1 MNITRSRTQHQTNQ
15 VGHFVNSSSNY
26 TWFNLL
32 TSEPLFDTLESLL
45 PDHRERQY
53 PPTESL
59 SMFLTQAMNADR
71 SFQNAVNQAAAD
83 RVIGGLPKVSTRTGG
98 YCRARQRLPKQMVEH
113 LTKHVAGLVERAAA
127 GKYMDTSRIASRVWP
142 KPVF

>member
-1 MNITRSRTQHQTNQ
+1 MNITPSCTQHQTNR
-15 VGHFVNSSSNY
+15 VSHFVNSSSNY

-59 SMFLTQAMNADR
+59 SMFLTQAMSADR
-71 SFQNAVNQAAAD
+71 SCQNVVNQAAAD

-98 YCRARQRLPKQMVEH
+98 Y
-113 LTKHVAGLVERAAA
+113 
-127 GKYMDTSRIASRVWP
+127 
-142 KPVF
+142 